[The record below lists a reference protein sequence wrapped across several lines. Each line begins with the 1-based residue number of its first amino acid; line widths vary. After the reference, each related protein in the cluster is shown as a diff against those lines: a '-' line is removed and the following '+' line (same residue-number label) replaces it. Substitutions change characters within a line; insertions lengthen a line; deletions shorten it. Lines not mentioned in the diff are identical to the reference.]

1 MEMDLG
7 LLAYSGTLNKILH
20 NSNIFIWLVFSN
32 SDILSFLED
41 VRIQVVSVQSRHLIR
56 ALTLTIE
63 NRCVGDELCW

>member
-20 NSNIFIWLVFSN
+20 SSNIFIWLVFSN

-56 ALTLTIE
+56 ALTLTTE
-63 NRCVGDELCW
+63 NRCVGDELRW